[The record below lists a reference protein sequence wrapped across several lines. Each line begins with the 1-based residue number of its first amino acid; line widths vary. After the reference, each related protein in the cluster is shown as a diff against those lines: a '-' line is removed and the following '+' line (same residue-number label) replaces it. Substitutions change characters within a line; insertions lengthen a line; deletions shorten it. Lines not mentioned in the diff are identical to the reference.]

1 MIQIS
6 KEAIKE
12 FNANELKSELA
23 KQGLTGKG
31 KKEVLVKCQTIQ
43 EESDKPLSE
52 SLVKGLVPPDRS
64 QSGLQVFK
72 EN

>member
-43 EESDKPLSE
+43 EESDKSLSE

>member
-1 MIQIS
+1 MIQIP

-12 FNANELKSELA
+12 FNANELKSELE

-31 KKEVLVKCQTIQ
+31 KKEVLVKWRTIH

-52 SLVKGLVPPDRS
+52 RLVKGLVPQDRS